1 MNLAT
6 FYLCSKLNDQPPM
19 ATLILTVEDRKLRFF
34 KNLIKHF
41 SFVTVQETEPDEDTD
56 EEVIAN
62 IRQGV
67 KEMHLIEQGKMK
79 SRPAREFLNEL

>member
-1 MNLAT
+1 
-6 FYLCSKLNDQPPM
+6 M
-19 ATLILTVEDRKLRFF
+19 ATLVLEIPNRKLKF
-34 KNLIKHF
+34 IKDLLSHF
-41 SFVTVQETEPDEDTD
+41 TYIKVQEPELDEDTD

-67 KEMHLIEQGKMK
+67 KEMRLIEQGKMK

>member
-1 MNLAT
+1 
-6 FYLCSKLNDQPPM
+6 M
-19 ATLILTVEDRKLRFF
+19 ATLVLEIPNKKLKF
-34 KNLIKHF
+34 IKDVLSHF
-41 SFVTVQETEPDEDTD
+41 TYVNVQEPEPDEDTD

-67 KEMHLIEQGKMK
+67 KEMRLIEQGKMK